1 MNAVTAP
8 KKTDLE
14 AWQTTHP
21 WEEDILV
28 EQDLLLTRML
38 VAIYQDNDLFEGV
51 LFRGGTAL
59 HKLHFPQAMRYSE
72 DIDLVVDTSGD
83 INKVLSHL
91 KEALRAVFEYGDVVV
106 GSERTGEG
114 LHSLVYQPKSSA
126 SPGKRLSIKI
136 DLLAQDPRSH
146 DETMCIP
153 LQMDNPWFS
162 GEAGI
167 HAYSLEETLAS
178 KLQALI
184 FREQMRD
191 LYDIDWVLAQRPE
204 VDIEWTLDMA
214 MTYAKEGKRKYMSR
228 AMAEAR
234 MLRKWRLLSQ
244 QGFENLN
251 AFRYMV
257 PRAAQAGIHL
267 DSLKDV
273 FARVFKRMIER
284 LPGEP
289 YEKTKETIRHF
300 GLPDAFD
307 RAAEAA
313 STGKASSQNSTQEQ
327 THYPS

>member
-1 MNAVTAP
+1 MNGVTAP
-8 KKTDLE
+8 KDTDLL

-21 WEEDILV
+21 WEGELLV

-38 VAIYQDNDLFEGV
+38 VAIYQDNDVFEGV

-72 DIDLVVDTSGD
+72 DIDLVVDTSCD
-83 INKVLSHL
+83 INKVISHL

-106 GSERTGEG
+106 DSKRVGEG
-114 LHSLVYQPKSSA
+114 LRSLVYHPMSSA

-228 AMAEAR
+228 TMAEAR
-234 MLRKWRLLSQ
+234 MLRKWHLLSEQ
-244 QGFENLN
+244 RFKNLN
-251 AFRYMV
+251 GFRSLI
-257 PRAAQAGIHL
+257 PRAARAGIHS

-273 FARVFKRMIER
+273 FARVFKSMIER

-289 YEKTKETIRHF
+289 YEKTKEVIRHF

-307 RAAEAA
+307 RAAETA
-313 STGKASSQNSTQEQ
+313 SAGRASSQNSTQE
-327 THYPS
+327 HSH